1 MARPPATDYEA
12 EVRARAAGTIDAT
25 DTATDIARAQVL
37 NEAFKQYKSHK
48 RRDEI
53 LVEMLKLTNEGE
65 PLAEAYAREKLSFDD
80 LVGRGL
86 QYEAEV
92 SSLANAA
99 TRRVEAGELSVP
111 DAGTEYWERFLA
123 GRDAMR
129 RPRGE
134 KPAPVVTI
142 KKAEIVITREG
153 VQAVPIKE
161 EPEVADEKLSA
172 RDRLRDRLTLDRI
185 DESMAEPQPEQE
197 VATVESPLDDER
209 NFDQQQ
215 ELMNRLP
222 VGRTEGMGTLTA
234 AEHSEVM
241 AELDQLR
248 ERLPQESKR
257 WAEIAAR
264 RREEWQQKVDADNA
278 TQRESTIERLTAIG
292 LKEGDEIGV
301 PIGSSMFG
309 GMVPGTGKLRINKR
323 GHPMVSVPGKQMPDG
338 KARRYHL
345 WDVQWWRPGEAP
357 ADATP
362 ETTPEPAK
370 TEAAKETEEGRT
382 VASGEA
388 VVNREGPIKPKPV
401 KVEQASETELFNALK
416 EMYASETEETNLLYS
431 DGATGPS
438 KMARMIL
445 RMVEVLM
452 IDNGVTNWPQFA
464 DRVLSNWGDAPGSD
478 RVTRAMRD
486 WYEAGREARVA
497 ENMTPVEEIDRWYRE
512 NVDVVESDRVE
523 DAGREDAAAVPE
535 PEPDEPARPVGDRDG
550 EGGRG
555 EVPPADEGRRRDDQ
569 ERGAR
574 DRDSADGRGS
584 RDRSE
589 PAPDTGVES
598 TDNWQFEPGALAQT
612 ELRGPSQKARNNVEA
627 LELLKQLQREGRQA
641 TAAEQEVLS
650 RYVGWGGLKTAFQ
663 DQLTGEYGKGMEEV
677 GARLKELLT
686 DKEYQTARR
695 SIQYAHYTSEGVI
708 SFMWDVVRKLGF
720 AGGRVI
726 EPGAGIGHFAGMM
739 PPEVRADSGYFGIE
753 MDGVTAGIAKQLY
766 PNWSIRHQDFAK
778 TAVPP
783 QLVRHGN
790 RQPAVRRHS
799 PGGPK
804 VRPAQVLAPRLFLRQ
819 DHRRYPPW
827 RAHGVHQLRGH
838 HEQAQHQGPA
848 VPRRPR

>member
-172 RDRLRDRLTLDRI
+172 RDRLRDRLTLERI

-222 VGRTEGMGTLTA
+222 QDIGRAERRGTLTA
-234 AEHSEVM
+234 EHREAM
-241 AELDQLR
+241 AEFDQLR

-278 TQRESTIERLTAIG
+278 AQRESTIERMTAIG

-301 PIGSSMFG
+301 PIGASMFG

-362 ETTPEPAK
+362 EATPEPAK

-401 KVEQASETELFNALK
+401 KVEQASETELFDALK
-416 EMYASETEETNLLYS
+416 EMYDARLRRDEPAVLRWRHRARARWRASFS
-431 DGATGPS
+431 GWS
-438 KMARMIL
+438 RS
-445 RMVEVLM
+445 LM
-452 IDNGVTNWPQFA
+452 IDEGVTDFPAVRHRGCW
-464 DRVLSNWGDAPGSD
+464 RNWGAANKRE
-478 RVTRAMRD
+478 RVASTRAMRD
-486 WYEAGREARVA
+486 WYEAGREAR
-497 ENMTPVEEIDRWYRE
+497 
-512 NVDVVESDRVE
+512 
-523 DAGREDAAAVPE
+523 
-535 PEPDEPARPVGDRDG
+535 
-550 EGGRG
+550 GGR
-555 EVPPADEGRRRDDQ
+555 R
-569 ERGAR
+569 
-574 DRDSADGRGS
+574 
-584 RDRSE
+584 
-589 PAPDTGVES
+589 T
-598 TDNWQFEPGALAQT
+598 
-612 ELRGPSQKARNNVEA
+612 
-627 LELLKQLQREGRQA
+627 
-641 TAAEQEVLS
+641 
-650 RYVGWGGLKTAFQ
+650 
-663 DQLTGEYGKGMEEV
+663 
-677 GARLKELLT
+677 
-686 DKEYQTARR
+686 
-695 SIQYAHYTSEGVI
+695 
-708 SFMWDVVRKLGF
+708 
-720 AGGRVI
+720 
-726 EPGAGIGHFAGMM
+726 
-739 PPEVRADSGYFGIE
+739 
-753 MDGVTAGIAKQLY
+753 
-766 PNWSIRHQDFAK
+766 
-778 TAVPP
+778 
-783 QLVRHGN
+783 
-790 RQPAVRRHS
+790 
-799 PGGPK
+799 
-804 VRPAQVLAPRLFLRQ
+804 
-819 DHRRYPPW
+819 
-827 RAHGVHQLRGH
+827 
-838 HEQAQHQGPA
+838 
-848 VPRRPR
+848 